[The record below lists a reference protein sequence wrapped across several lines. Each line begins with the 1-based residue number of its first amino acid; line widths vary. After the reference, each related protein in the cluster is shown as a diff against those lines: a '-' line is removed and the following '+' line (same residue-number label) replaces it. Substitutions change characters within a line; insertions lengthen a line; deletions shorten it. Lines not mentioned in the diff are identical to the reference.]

1 MNILS
6 DWLSPLALKFPRT
19 SISLPN
25 SHRSETHHTTLTSDF
40 ITCRPL
46 FRTSAGLVSSGVGQ
60 GPLLKTKQGMMVI
73 LEFERKHRSRTRTT
87 NKHANG
93 NKTCDIG

>member
-6 DWLSPLALKFPRT
+6 DWLSPLALNFPRT

-25 SHRSETHHTTLTSDF
+25 SPRSETHHTTLIPISSPAGRF
-40 ITCRPL
+40 FGHPL
-46 FRTSAGLVSSGVGQ
+46 VQSSGVVGQ

-73 LEFERKHRSRTRTT
+73 LEFERKHRSRTRT
-87 NKHANG
+87 NKNANG